1 MILIPKELKEYI
13 VYDEDNK
20 IILKDVPKELESI
33 ADKFK
38 KMLDKAYDPNDLAE
52 Y

>member
-1 MILIPKELKEYI
+1 MIIIPKVLKNYI
-13 VYDEDNK
+13 TYDENNK

-38 KMLDKAYDPNDLAE
+38 KLLEKVYDLNDLAE